1 MIPSMP
7 QEGQP
12 LDLQYIS
19 DLASSVIELNK
30 NLTKNNSYSNTFV
43 KNQDNNTKYD
53 RTSNSS
59 FYAVFEP
66 IVENQTVAAGHLRS
80 FSYTFSHT
88 FTHTPVVT
96 VTPVNIGNTSQGNNV
111 NVVLTEVTPG
121 SIKGYLKFNNAKSGI
136 ASVGINLIAIGF
148 QGSVAS

>member
-1 MIPSMP
+1 MIPSIP

-19 DLASSVIELNK
+19 DLASSIIELNK

-66 IVENQTVAAGHLRS
+66 IVENETVAPGHLRS
-80 FSYTFSHT
+80 FSYTFSHS

-96 VTPVNIGNTSQGNNV
+96 VTAVNIGKTSQGNNV
-111 NVVLTEVTPG
+111 NVILTEVTPG
-121 SIKGYLKFNNAKSGI
+121 SISGYMKFNNAKSGV
-136 ASVGINLIAIGF
+136 ASVGINIIAIGF
-148 QGSVAS
+148 QGSLTS